1 MFFNSFFILYFRSNI
16 IATKS
21 LSSPFGYNDCDESHY
36 QPDSRH
42 PTQHPSSSSNTIP
55 GNTGNISGN
64 NVIDNNRVMNNIN
77 GGNQGLNNDTQYN
90 QFNQYP
96 LPMPPLPPNVQQ
108 QSHHNNQQSPIG
120 KSNFKD

>member
-1 MFFNSFFILYFRSNI
+1 MFFFLFLILFFILYFRSNI

-55 GNTGNISGN
+55 GNTGNISVN
-64 NVIDNNRVMNNIN
+64 NVIDNNRVMNNI
-77 GGNQGLNNDTQYN
+77 GLNNDTQYN